1 MPPACAG
8 GSFLP
13 LVGPAISRI
22 NLAAAWVAAALFVAS
37 GGMLT
42 WEVVARYFFVRPTIW
57 AAELSQLC
65 LIWGCLLAMA
75 WALEHRRHIAVDAVI
90 ARLPPRARQIADA
103 ATMLFVATFS
113 IMVFWKGGDI
123 FWDSF
128 VRGRGSGTMLN
139 LPAWV
144 PELAVPAGFAML
156 FIQALVEAAHSL
168 TGREQ
173 AGGGE
178 HI

>member
-1 MPPACAG
+1 M
-8 GSFLP
+8 
-13 LVGPAISRI
+13 SRL
-22 NLAAAWVAAALFVAS
+22 NLAAAWVAAVLFVAS

-42 WEVVARYFFVRPTIW
+42 WEVLARYFFIRPTIW

-90 ARLPPRARQIADA
+90 ARLPPRARQIADVA
-103 ATMLFVATFS
+103 AMLFIAAFS
-113 IMVFWKGGDI
+113 IMVLWKGGGI

-144 PELAVPAGFAML
+144 AELAVPAGFAML
-156 FIQALVEAAHSL
+156 FIQALVETARALAGHER
-168 TGREQ
+168 T
-173 AGGGE
+173 GGGE